1 MDMFNVLVCFP
12 ISTRRTVKVQIA
24 AVNNGSGESRRIANV
39 SHGSNIPN
47 FMKGVHIG
55 WVGSDRLKG
64 NGINVAVFL
73 NVLSVL

>member
-1 MDMFNVLVCFP
+1 MFVISLCFP
-12 ISTRRTVKVQIA
+12 IGTNRTVVVQIA
-24 AVNNGSGESRRIANV
+24 LVIKRNGEARRSANV

-64 NGINVAVFL
+64 SGINVAVFITIL
-73 NVLSVL
+73 IGV